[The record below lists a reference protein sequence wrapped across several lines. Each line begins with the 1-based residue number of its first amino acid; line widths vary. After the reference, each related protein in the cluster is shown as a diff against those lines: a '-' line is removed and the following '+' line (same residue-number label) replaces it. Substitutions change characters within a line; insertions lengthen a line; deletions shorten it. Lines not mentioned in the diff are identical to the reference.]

1 MKTQLI
7 LASQSPVRRQLL
19 QGAGLSVDCIPA
31 RIDEDAIRNGL
42 QAQGTG
48 PRDMADALA
57 EAKARKVSS
66 KHPDALVLGC
76 DQTLAIGKKIVAKSA
91 SLDAASATL
100 AELRGRLHQLF
111 SAAVICREGR
121 PIWRYV
127 GVVRLTMRAFS
138 DEFLEGYLS
147 RNWPGVAGAVGA
159 YHLEGEGVRL
169 FSAVQGDYFHVLGLP
184 LIELLSYLTTAGELR
199 E

>member
-7 LASQSPVRRQLL
+7 LASQSPVRRRLL
-19 QGAGLSVDCIPA
+19 QGTGLTVDCIPA
-31 RIDEDAIRNGL
+31 RIDEDAIRTGL
-42 QAQGTG
+42 QAQTA

-57 EAKARKVSS
+57 EAKAQKVSG

-76 DQTLAIGKKIVAKSA
+76 DQILAIGDKLVTKSA
-91 SLDAASATL
+91 SLDAARATL
-100 AELRGRLHQLF
+100 TALRGRQHQLY
-111 SAAVICREGR
+111 SAVVLYREGR
-121 PIWRYV
+121 PIWRHI

-138 DEFLEGYLS
+138 DDFLEAYLS

-169 FSAVQGDYFHVLGLP
+169 FSAVRGDYFHVLGLP
-184 LIELLSYLTTAGELR
+184 LIELLSYLTTTGELR

>member
-31 RIDEDAIRNGL
+31 RIDEDAIRKRL
-42 QAQGTG
+42 QAQGRAPAIWPMRL
-48 PRDMADALA
+48 PRPKRERFPAN
-57 EAKARKVSS
+57 
-66 KHPDALVLGC
+66 HPDALVLGC

-121 PIWRYV
+121 LVWRHV